1 MDMATLEHIVS
12 DAPLGVSDAVERTG
26 APRRGELRSFGGV
39 VTGIL
44 TGAVLWLGILG
55 VILSQR

>member
-1 MDMATLEHIVS
+1 MAILEHSVS
-12 DAPLGVSDAVERTG
+12 DAPPGVSDAAERTG
-26 APRRGELRSFGGV
+26 APPREELRSFGGV

-55 VILSQR
+55 VVLSQR